1 MIVYEVVLVQKVK
14 RIIHATNATDALA
27 QAIADVVTENK
38 PFTPVTWSV
47 KEKEQE
53 GGE

>member
-1 MIVYEVVLVQKVK
+1 MESVFEVTLTQKTK
-14 RIIHATNATDALA
+14 RILPAESATDALA

-38 PFTPVTWSV
+38 PFTPSSWSV

-53 GGE
+53 SE